1 MQTERKLYNTLAY
14 LVLIV
19 RRVRQDIESPAMT
32 KYNLEDLESALQKCE
47 KLLIESS
54 QDVAN

>member
-1 MQTERKLYNTLAY
+1 MQIDRKLYNSLAY

-47 KLLIESS
+47 QLLIESS
-54 QDVAN
+54 PKVAK